1 MSATSV
7 SVLLPLAADVK
18 EAHVGCD
25 AITRFLR
32 STGLD
37 FEVLTLVPRDGEQ
50 YGTLLRRGISEAK
63 GETIVIADDDLPYGA
78 SAIGDA
84 IAMIQSGATDIVF
97 ATTSDDSRHAVIR
110 WLLVDILPD
119 PTIRL
124 KAFSA
129 GAARLAIAETKLAGT
144 ECEIEIA
151 FLANKY
157 GFRVEPLLVTL
168 SEKLPVASGR
178 WPEADPATGNRQPAT
193 TKSRRRLSFTNLS
206 LGAVISIRMT
216 ARRMGYRASRR
227 CPVCF
232 ASDVWTAAQIPGNI
246 VRACSRC
253 KCRYLNQFTTDDE
266 ARPVRRILRA
276 HAAPAEAREES
287 HSSTA
292 RDRTALRRLAALRK
306 HLAPRARMLEI
317 GVRDGRFGLA
327 SSQEFEYVGI
337 DHAQPVA
344 RAARGLGLEVYCATL
359 ANFVNTGPLF
369 DAIALFH
376 VFENHPDP
384 HDALARIK
392 DLLKPGGVLFL
403 TMFDTEGLLY
413 LLTERKRMAHNFQ
426 THLILYSRS
435 ALIELLEHSGFEIEV
450 IGPDFE
456 HRDHRFLRHVVGA
469 RWPILAPIVNALLKM
484 LPDPLLVGTGS
495 IRVIAKRRAGTTV
508 DIRAVRSV
516 EATHAR

>member
-7 SVLLPLAADVK
+7 SVLLPLAANVK
-18 EAHVGCD
+18 DAQPACD
-25 AITRFLR
+25 AIARFLR
-32 STGLD
+32 STGFD
-37 FEVLTLVPRDGEQ
+37 FEVLPLVPHEGEQ
-50 YGTLLRRGISEAK
+50 YGALLRRGVSEAK
-63 GETIVIADDDLPYGA
+63 GDTIVIADQDLPYGT

-84 IAMIQSGATDIVF
+84 VAMIQSGATDIVF
-97 ATTSDDSRHAVIR
+97 ATTRSDDSRHALIR

-119 PTIRL
+119 PAIRL
-124 KAFSA
+124 KAFSS
-129 GAARLAIAETKLAGT
+129 AAAHLAIGETKLAGGT
-144 ECEIEIA
+144 CDLEIA

-157 GFRVEPLLVTL
+157 GFRIEPLQVTL
-168 SEKLPVASGR
+168 YAKTP
-178 WPEADPATGNRQPAT
+178 RQP
-193 TKSRRRLSFTNLS
+193 SFTSLS
-206 LGAVISIRMT
+206 LGAVVSIRMT

-232 ASDVWTAAQIPGNI
+232 ANDVWTAAQIPGNI

-253 KCRYLNQFTTDDE
+253 KCRYLNQFASEDE
-266 ARPVRRILRA
+266 AVPVRRILRP
-276 HAAPAEAREES
+276 HAAPTEAREES

-292 RDRTALRRLAALRK
+292 RGKTAMRRLAALRK
-306 HLAPRARMLEI
+306 QLAPRARVLEI
-317 GVRDGRFGLA
+317 GVRDGAFGLA
-327 SSQEFEYVGI
+327 ASTEFEYVGI

-344 RAARGLGLEVYCATL
+344 RAARAEGLEVYCATL

-392 DLLKPGGVLFL
+392 DLLKPGGVLYL
-403 TMFDTEGLLY
+403 TTFDTEGLLY
-413 LLTERKRMAHNFQ
+413 LLTERKRMAQNFR

-435 ALIELLEHSGFEIEV
+435 ALIELLEHSGFEIDV
-450 IGPDFE
+450 IGPEFE
-456 HRDHRFLRHVVGA
+456 HRDHRFLRHVVAA
-469 RWPILAPIVNALLKM
+469 RWPVLAPLVNAVLNV

-495 IRVIAKRRAGTTV
+495 IRIIAKRRAGTTIDV
-508 DIRAVRSV
+508 RTVRSV

>member
-1 MSATSV
+1 MSAPSV
-7 SVLLPLAADVK
+7 SVLLPLAANVK
-18 EAHVGCD
+18 DAQPACD
-25 AITRFLR
+25 AIARFLR
-32 STGLD
+32 STGFD
-37 FEVLTLVPRDGEQ
+37 FEVLPLIPHEGER
-50 YGTLLRRGISEAK
+50 YGALLRRGVSEAA
-63 GETIVIADDDLPYGA
+63 GDTIVIVDDDLPYGT

-84 IAMIQSGATDIVF
+84 IAMIRSGATEIVF
-97 ATTSDDSRHAVIR
+97 ATTTADDSRHALIR
-110 WLLVDILPD
+110 WMLVDILPD
-119 PTIRL
+119 PAIRL
-124 KAFSA
+124 KAFSSA
-129 GAARLAIAETKLAGT
+129 AARLAIGETKLAGS
-144 ECEIEIA
+144 ECDLEIA
-151 FLANKY
+151 YLANKY

-168 SEKLPVASGR
+168 F
-178 WPEADPATGNRQPAT
+178 
-193 TKSRRRLSFTNLS
+193 TKTARRPSFTSFS

-232 ASDVWTAAQIPGNI
+232 ANDVWTAAQIPGNI

-253 KCRYLNQFTTDDE
+253 KCRYLNQFATDDE
-266 ARPVRRILRA
+266 AMPVRRILRA
-276 HAAPAEAREES
+276 HAAPAESREES

-292 RDRTALRRLAALRK
+292 REKTAMRRLAALRK
-306 HLAPRARMLEI
+306 QLAPRARVLEI
-317 GVRDGRFGLA
+317 GVRDGSFGLKSA
-327 SSQEFEYVGI
+327 DEFEYVGI

-344 RAARGLGLEVYCATL
+344 RAARAQGLEVYCATL

-384 HDALARIK
+384 HDALARVK

-403 TMFDTEGLLY
+403 TTFDTEGLLY
-413 LLTERKRMAHNFQ
+413 LLTERKRMAQNFR
-426 THLILYSRS
+426 THLIIYSRS
-435 ALIELLEHSGFEIEV
+435 ALIELLEHSGFEIDV

-456 HRDHRFLRHVVGA
+456 HRDHRFLRHVA
-469 RWPILAPIVNALLKM
+469 ASRWPMAAPFVNAILKM

-495 IRVIAKRRAGTTV
+495 IRVIAKRRAGSTV